1 MLARFQGLVSTAYK
15 LPNKSERAR
24 WNTTEWKTDSGQSEV
39 TVNVTCLLASAA
51 IPERLAIEP
60 QEPAHPPLT
69 EPKALGAPLSRRSL
83 RLGPYQFF
91 ALIAFSA

>member
-1 MLARFQGLVSTAYK
+1 MVYDPTLAPYPYIDPGTAVPPLDLGNLSDPGSQRLIL
-15 LPNKSERAR
+15 LP
-24 WNTTEWKTDSGQSEV
+24 
-39 TVNVTCLLASAA
+39 AA
-51 IPERLAIEP
+51 PIPERLAIER
-60 QEPAHPPLT
+60 QEPAHPSLT